1 MSESINYPP
10 KNIWVALEEQSQ
22 LRYEATIL
30 SPIKTSVE
38 RLKEVFINRD
48 FYTCDNQW
56 LEDVASSVHELC
68 EDTNME
74 EHWMYPKEEFVEN
87 YGTIRTVETNL

>member
-1 MSESINYPP
+1 MSESMNYPP

-22 LRYEATIL
+22 NRYDATIL

-48 FYTCDNQW
+48 FYTCDDEW
-56 LEDVASSVHELC
+56 LEDVASSVHELL

-74 EHWMYPKEEFVEN
+74 EHWMYPKEEFIET
-87 YGTIRTVETNL
+87 YGTIRAVEANL